1 MQEYIEQE
9 SRALKE
15 VRCNCCGR
23 KLKVEKGI
31 LKEGCVHLEA
41 PFGFFTKRDGQVHY
55 FDLCEACYDKITAGF
70 QIPVIV
76 EERTE
81 LL

>member
-1 MQEYIEQE
+1 MPNLENLV
-9 SRALKE
+9 SDKE
-15 VRCNCCGR
+15 LFICKEN
-23 KLKVEKGI
+23 GI
-31 LKEGCVHLEA
+31 VKEGCIHLKA
-41 PFGFFTKRDGQVHY
+41 PFGFFTTRDGQTHY

-70 QIPVIV
+70 QIPVTI